1 MTQKMLIESDPH
13 QTRIAVLEDDRLTE
27 IFVERRR
34 HRGMVGNVYKGR
46 VTRVLPGM
54 QAAFVDVGLE
64 RDAFLY
70 VSDVAAD
77 VEAMEDQ
84 ELGETAADE
93 PGARGEGG
101 ANGSGRAAPG
111 GNGPGG
117 NGPGGQ
123 GGPRAAG
130 AAAAAAESPQPAVPA
145 PFHAQQAQQA
155 APSIADLLKP
165 GQEIIVQVVKDPLPN
180 KGARISTHVTLP
192 GRYLVLLPTVRHF
205 GVSRRIDDDAERE
218 RLIGLLHQLPV
229 AGGGLIVR
237 TVGGGRGSEEFESD
251 LAYLSKLWDKIRHR
265 AGKVSAP
272 TLLHQ
277 DLDLALRVVRDLLRQ
292 EFSVLWVDGEE
303 TYERIVEFL
312 DQVQP
317 ALVAK
322 VKLFRQ
328 GATLFEQ
335 FGIEDQIEAALKSKV
350 WLKSGGY
357 IVINPTEA
365 LVAIDVNTGRFVG
378 QRNLEDTV
386 LQTNLEAVQEIVRQI
401 RLRDLGG
408 IIVIDL
414 IDMVEQAHREQVF
427 SSLENEIKKDRAKTK
442 LLNISEFG
450 LVEIT
455 RKRSRAN
462 LERLLT
468 QPCPYCAGRGR
479 IKSLATICLNLRKEL
494 LRLRGRMGHG
504 ELLLRVHPE
513 IARALQQEER
523 AILDELERSLEVKV
537 LLQSDPELHHERFDV
552 VEV

>member
-1 MTQKMLIESDPH
+1 MNAARAARERDETMTTKMLVESDPH

-27 IFVERRR
+27 IFVERHR
-34 HRGMVGNVYKGR
+34 HRGLVGNVYKGR

-54 QAAFVDVGLE
+54 QAAFVDIGLD

-77 VEAMEDQ
+77 VESMEELEIDDPESGAGHGQHGHAM
-84 ELGETAADE
+84 
-93 PGARGEGG
+93 
-101 ANGSGRAAPG
+101 
-111 GNGPGG
+111 
-117 NGPGGQ
+117 GQ
-123 GGPRAAG
+123 
-130 AAAAAAESPQPAVPA
+130 
-145 PFHAQQAQQA
+145 
-155 APSIADLLKP
+155 PSIGDLLKQ
-165 GQEIIVQVVKDPLPN
+165 GQEIIVQVVKDPLPS

-205 GVSRRIDDDAERE
+205 GVSRRIDEDAERE
-218 RLIGLLHQLPV
+218 RLLGLLGELPT
-229 AGGGLIVR
+229 AGAGLIVR
-237 TVGGGRGSEEFESD
+237 TVGEGKGREAFEHD
-251 LAYLSKLWDKIRHR
+251 LDYLSRLWEKIRQR

-277 DLDLALRVVRDLLRQ
+277 DLDLALRVVRDTLSQ
-292 EFSVLWVDGEE
+292 EFTVLWVDGED

-317 ALVAK
+317 ALVGK
-322 VKLFRQ
+322 VRLYRQ
-328 GATLFEQ
+328 EATLFEQ

-378 QRNLEDTV
+378 QSNLEDTV
-386 LQTNLEAVQEIVRQI
+386 LHTNLEAVAEIVRQI

-414 IDMVEQAHREQVF
+414 IDMIEQEHRQRVF
-427 SSLENEIKKDRAKTK
+427 AALESEIRKDRAKVK
-442 LLNISEFG
+442 VLNISEFG

-468 QPCPYCAGRGR
+468 QPCPYCSGRGR
-479 IKSLATICLNLRKEL
+479 IKSIATICLNLRKEL
-494 LRLRGRMGHG
+494 LRLRGRTTGA

-513 IARALQQEER
+513 VARALQQEER
-523 AILDELERSLEVKV
+523 AILEELERSLRVRV

>member
-1 MTQKMLIESDPH
+1 MTAKMLIESDPH
-13 QTRIAVLEDDRLTE
+13 QTRIAILEDDRLTE
-27 IFVERRR
+27 IFVERHR
-34 HRGMVGNVYKGR
+34 HRGLVGNVYKGR

-70 VSDVAAD
+70 VSDVAGD
-77 VEAMEDQ
+77 VEAME
-84 ELGETAADE
+84 ELEIEEPRSDE
-93 PGARGEGG
+93 P
-101 ANGSGRAAPG
+101 
-111 GNGPGG
+111 
-117 NGPGGQ
+117 
-123 GGPRAAG
+123 
-130 AAAAAAESPQPAVPA
+130 PASHP
-145 PFHAQQAQQA
+145 P
-155 APSIADLLKP
+155 APSIDELLKP

-205 GVSRRIDDDAERE
+205 GVSRRIEDETERE
-218 RLIGLLHQLPV
+218 RLLALISQL
-229 AGGGLIVR
+229 AGGSSGLIVR
-237 TVGGGRGSEEFESD
+237 TVGEGKGPEEFESD
-251 LAYLSKLWDKIRHR
+251 FAYLSRLWERTRHR
-265 AGKVSAP
+265 AGRVAAP

-277 DLDLALRVVRDLLRQ
+277 DLDLALRVVRDMLRPD
-292 EFSVLWVDGEE
+292 FSVLWVDGEE

-317 ALVAK
+317 SLVGK

-335 FGIEDQIEAALKSKV
+335 FGIEEQIEAALKSKV

-357 IVINPTEA
+357 IVINQTEA

-378 QRNLEDTV
+378 QSNLEDTV

-414 IDMVEQAHREQVF
+414 IDMVEPAHREEVF
-427 SSLENEIKKDRAKTK
+427 GALEGELRKDRAKTK
-442 LLNISEFG
+442 MLNISEFG

-468 QPCPYCAGRGR
+468 QPCPYCSGRGR
-479 IKSLATICLNLRKEL
+479 MKSIATICLNLRKEL
-494 LRLRGRMGHG
+494 LHLRGRFGQQP

-513 IARALQQEER
+513 VARALQTEER
-523 AILDELERSLEVKV
+523 AILDELERSLGVRI

>member
-1 MTQKMLIESDPH
+1 MSLKMLIESDPH

-27 IFVERRR
+27 IFVERHR
-34 HRGMVGNVYKGR
+34 HRGLVGNVYKGR

-77 VEAMEDQ
+77 VESMEDL
-84 ELGETAADE
+84 ELDDGRSDE
-93 PGARGEGG
+93 L
-101 ANGSGRAAPG
+101 ANGSG
-111 GNGPGG
+111 
-117 NGPGGQ
+117 
-123 GGPRAAG
+123 
-130 AAAAAAESPQPAVPA
+130 
-145 PFHAQQAQQA
+145 HAQGQV
-155 APSIADLLKP
+155 APSIDDLLKA

-205 GVSRRIDDDAERE
+205 GVSRRIESEAERE
-218 RLIGLLHQLPV
+218 RLLAILHQLPV
-229 AGGGLIVR
+229 TGGGGGLIVR
-237 TVGGGRGSEEFESD
+237 TAGEDKGSEEFESD
-251 LAYLSKLWDKIRHR
+251 LTYLSRLWEKVRQR
-265 AGKVSAP
+265 AARVSAP

-292 EFSVLWVDGEE
+292 DFAVLWVDGEE

-317 ALVAK
+317 SLVAK

-328 GATLFEQ
+328 QRATLFEQ
-335 FGIEDQIEAALKSKV
+335 FGIEEQIEAALKSKV

-378 QRNLEDTV
+378 QTNLEDTV
-386 LQTNLEAVQEIVRQI
+386 LQTNLEAIQEIVRQI

-414 IDMVEQAHREQVF
+414 IDMVEAAHREEVF
-427 SSLENEIKKDRAKTK
+427 ASLEGEIRKDRAKTK
-442 LLNISEFG
+442 VLNISEFG

-455 RKRSRAN
+455 RKRSRSN

-468 QPCPYCAGRGR
+468 QACPYCSGRGR
-479 IKSLATICLNLRKEL
+479 IKSVATICLNLRTEL
-494 LRLRGRMGHG
+494 LHLRGRLANS

-523 AILDELERSLEVKV
+523 AILDELERSLGVHI
-537 LLQSDPELHHERFDV
+537 LIQSDPELHHERFDV

>member
-1 MTQKMLIESDPH
+1 MTLKMLIESDPH

-27 IFVERRR
+27 IFVERHR
-34 HRGMVGNVYKGR
+34 HRGLVGNVYKGR

-70 VSDVAAD
+70 VSDVAGD
-77 VEAMEDQ
+77 VEVME
-84 ELGETAADE
+84 ELEIEE
-93 PGARGEGG
+93 PRNHDDPPAHH
-101 ANGSGRAAPG
+101 
-111 GNGPGG
+111 GP
-117 NGPGGQ
+117 
-123 GGPRAAG
+123 
-130 AAAAAAESPQPAVPA
+130 
-145 PFHAQQAQQA
+145 
-155 APSIADLLKP
+155 APSIDELLKP

-205 GVSRRIDDDAERE
+205 GVSRRIEDEAERE
-218 RLIGLLHQLPV
+218 RLLGVLGQLSTN
-229 AGGGLIVR
+229 GGLIVR
-237 TVGGGRGSEEFESD
+237 TVGEGKGPEEFESD
-251 LAYLSKLWDKIRHR
+251 LAYLSRLWDKIRQR

-292 EFSVLWVDGEE
+292 DFSVLWVDGEE

-312 DQVQP
+312 DQVQSS
-317 ALVAK
+317 LVGK

-328 GATLFEQ
+328 GSTLFEQ

-350 WLKSGGY
+350 WLRSGGY

-378 QRNLEDTV
+378 QSNLEDTV

-414 IDMVEQAHREQVF
+414 IDMVELEHREEVF
-427 SSLENEIKKDRAKTK
+427 ASLESELKKDRAKTK
-442 LLNISEFG
+442 MLNISEFG

-468 QPCPYCAGRGR
+468 QTCPYCSGRGR
-479 IKSLATICLNLRKEL
+479 IKSLTTICLNLRKEL
-494 LRLRGRMGHG
+494 LNQRSRAGQT

-513 IARALQQEER
+513 VARALQQEER
-523 AILDELERSLEVKV
+523 AILDELQRSLGVHI
-537 LLQSDPELHHERFDV
+537 LLQSDPELHHERFNV

>member
-27 IFVERRR
+27 IFVERHR

-70 VSDVAAD
+70 VSDVASD
-77 VEAMEDQ
+77 VEAIE
-84 ELGETAADE
+84 ELEIEEARTEE
-93 PGARGEGG
+93 PVTG
-101 ANGSGRAAPG
+101 NNVPHHAP
-111 GNGPGG
+111 
-117 NGPGGQ
+117 
-123 GGPRAAG
+123 
-130 AAAAAAESPQPAVPA
+130 
-145 PFHAQQAQQA
+145 
-155 APSIADLLKP
+155 APSIDELLKQ

-205 GVSRRIDDDAERE
+205 GVSRRIEDEAERE
-218 RLIGLLHQLPV
+218 RLLALLGQLPV
-229 AGGGLIVR
+229 TTGGLIVR
-237 TVGGGRGSEEFESD
+237 TVGEGKGIEEFESD
-251 LAYLSKLWDKIRHR
+251 LEYLSRLWEKIRQR
-265 AGKVSAP
+265 AAKVSAP

-277 DLDLALRVVRDLLRQ
+277 DLDLALRTVRDLVRQ
-292 EFSVLWVDGEE
+292 DFSVVWVDGEE

-317 ALVAK
+317 GLVGK

-328 GATLFEQ
+328 RATLFEQ
-335 FGIEDQIEAALKSKV
+335 FGIEEQIEAALKTKV

-378 QRNLEDTV
+378 QSNLEDTV
-386 LQTNLEAVQEIVRQI
+386 LQTNLEAVQEVVRQI

-414 IDMVEQAHREQVF
+414 IDMIEQEHREQVF
-427 SSLENEIKKDRAKTK
+427 TALEAELRKDRAKTK
-442 LLNISEFG
+442 MLNISEFG

-468 QPCPYCAGRGR
+468 QTCPYCSGRGR
-479 IKSLATICLNLRKEL
+479 IKSIATICLNLRKEL
-494 LRLRGRMGHG
+494 LELRGRLAQP
-504 ELLLRVHPE
+504 EILLRVHPE
-513 IARALQQEER
+513 VARALQQEER
-523 AILDELERSLEVKV
+523 AILDELERTLEVKV

>member
-1 MTQKMLIESDPH
+1 MLIESDPH

-27 IFVERRR
+27 IFVERHR

-77 VEAMEDQ
+77 VEAMEDL
-84 ELGETAADE
+84 EIDDGRSEDIATAHQQ
-93 PGARGEGG
+93 
-101 ANGSGRAAPG
+101 GS
-111 GNGPGG
+111 
-117 NGPGGQ
+117 
-123 GGPRAAG
+123 
-130 AAAAAAESPQPAVPA
+130 
-145 PFHAQQAQQA
+145 
-155 APSIADLLKP
+155 PSIDDLLKP

-205 GVSRRIDDDAERE
+205 GVSRRIEDDAERE
-218 RLIGLLHQLPV
+218 RLLGLLHQIPV

-237 TVGGGRGSEEFESD
+237 TAGEGKGREEFESD
-251 LAYLSKLWDKIRHR
+251 LAYLSRLWEKIRHR
-265 AGKVSAP
+265 ASRASAP

-292 EFSVLWVDGEE
+292 DFSVLWVDGED

-317 ALVAK
+317 GLVSK

-328 GATLFEQ
+328 QATLFEQ
-335 FGIEDQIEAALKSKV
+335 FGIEEQIEAALKSKV

-378 QRNLEDTV
+378 QNNLEETV

-414 IDMVEQAHREQVF
+414 IDMVEAAHREQVF
-427 SSLENEIKKDRAKTK
+427 ASLESEIRKDRAKTK
-442 LLNISEFG
+442 VLNISEFG

-468 QPCPYCAGRGR
+468 QPCPYCSGRGR
-479 IKSLATICLNLRKEL
+479 IKSVATICLNLRKEL
-494 LRLRGRMGHG
+494 LHQRGRIGNS
-504 ELLLRVHPE
+504 EILLRVHPE
-513 IARALQQEER
+513 ISRALQQEER
-523 AILDELERSLEVKV
+523 AIFEELERSLGVHI
-537 LLQSDPELHHERFDV
+537 LLQSDPELHHERFAV
-552 VEV
+552 AEV

>member
-1 MTQKMLIESDPH
+1 MTLKMLIESDPH

-27 IFVERRR
+27 IFVERHR
-34 HRGMVGNVYKGR
+34 HRGLVGNVYKGR

-70 VSDVAAD
+70 VSDVAGD
-77 VEAMEDQ
+77 VEAME
-84 ELGETAADE
+84 ELEIEE
-93 PGARGEGG
+93 PRNHDDPPAHH
-101 ANGSGRAAPG
+101 
-111 GNGPGG
+111 GPT
-117 NGPGGQ
+117 
-123 GGPRAAG
+123 
-130 AAAAAAESPQPAVPA
+130 
-145 PFHAQQAQQA
+145 
-155 APSIADLLKP
+155 PSIDELLKP

-205 GVSRRIDDDAERE
+205 GVSRRIEDEAERE
-218 RLIGLLHQLPV
+218 RLLGVLGQLSTN
-229 AGGGLIVR
+229 GGLIVR
-237 TVGGGRGSEEFESD
+237 TVGEGKGPEEFESD
-251 LAYLSKLWDKIRHR
+251 LAYLSRLWDKIRQR

-292 EFSVLWVDGEE
+292 DFSVLWVDGEE

-312 DQVQP
+312 DQVQSS
-317 ALVAK
+317 LVGK

-328 GATLFEQ
+328 GSTLFEQ
-335 FGIEDQIEAALKSKV
+335 FGIEEQIEAALKSKV
-350 WLKSGGY
+350 WLRSGGY

-378 QRNLEDTV
+378 QSNLEDTV

-414 IDMVEQAHREQVF
+414 IDMVELEHREEVF
-427 SSLENEIKKDRAKTK
+427 ASLESELKKDRAKTK
-442 LLNISEFG
+442 MLNISEFG

-468 QPCPYCAGRGR
+468 QPCPYCSGRGR
-479 IKSLATICLNLRKEL
+479 IKSLTTICLNLRKEL
-494 LRLRGRMGHG
+494 LNQRGRAGQT

-513 IARALQQEER
+513 VARALQQEER
-523 AILDELERSLEVKV
+523 AILDELQRSLGVHI
-537 LLQSDPELHHERFDV
+537 LLQSDPELHHERFNV

>member
-1 MTQKMLIESDPH
+1 MLIESDPH
-13 QTRIAVLEDDRLTE
+13 QTRIAVLEEDRLTE
-27 IFVERRR
+27 IFVERHL
-34 HRGMVGNVYKGR
+34 HRGVVGNIYKGR

-54 QAAFVDVGLE
+54 QAAFVDIGLE

-77 VEAMEDQ
+77 VEAMEDLD
-84 ELGETAADE
+84 LGENGTEE
-93 PGARGEGG
+93 PPAQ
-101 ANGSGRAAPG
+101 SG
-111 GNGPGG
+111 
-117 NGPGGQ
+117 
-123 GGPRAAG
+123 
-130 AAAAAAESPQPAVPA
+130 
-145 PFHAQQAQQA
+145 
-155 APSIADLLKP
+155 APSIDDLLKP
-165 GQEIIVQVVKDPLPN
+165 GQEIIVQVVKDPLPS

-192 GRYLVLLPTVRHF
+192 GRYLVLLPTVRHL
-205 GVSRRIDDDAERE
+205 GVSRRIDDEAERE
-218 RLIGLLHQLPV
+218 RLLAVLGQLQLP
-229 AGGGLIVR
+229 GGGLIVR
-237 TVGGGRGSEEFESD
+237 TVGEGKGAEEFESD
-251 LAYLSKLWDKIRHR
+251 LTYLSRLWDKVRQR
-265 AGKVSAP
+265 ASKVSAP

-292 EFSVLWVDGEE
+292 DFSVLWVDGVE
-303 TYERIVEFL
+303 TYERILEFL
-312 DQVQP
+312 DQVHP
-317 ALVAK
+317 SLVGK

-328 GATLFEQ
+328 EATLFEQ

-414 IDMVEQAHREQVF
+414 IDMVEPAHRERVF
-427 SSLENEIKKDRAKTK
+427 ASLESEIRKDRAKTK
-442 LLNISEFG
+442 VLNISEFG
-450 LVEIT
+450 LVEVT

-468 QPCPYCAGRGR
+468 QPCPYCAGHGR
-479 IKSLATICLNLRKEL
+479 IRSTATICLNLRKNL
-494 LRLRGRMGHG
+494 LHQRGRLGQG

-523 AILDELERSLEVKV
+523 AILEELQRSLGVHI

-552 VEV
+552 VGV

>member
-1 MTQKMLIESDPH
+1 MSNKMLIESDPH

-27 IFVERRR
+27 IFVERLR
-34 HRGMVGNVYKGR
+34 HRGLVGNVYKGK

-77 VEAMEDQ
+77 VEAMEDL
-84 ELGETAADE
+84 ELDD
-93 PGARGEGG
+93 ARPEEM
-101 ANGSGRAAPG
+101 ATHQQGS
-111 GNGPGG
+111 
-117 NGPGGQ
+117 
-123 GGPRAAG
+123 
-130 AAAAAAESPQPAVPA
+130 
-145 PFHAQQAQQA
+145 
-155 APSIADLLKP
+155 PSIDELLKA

-205 GVSRRIDDDAERE
+205 GVSRRIEDEAERE
-218 RLIGLLHQLPV
+218 RLLGVLHQLPV
-229 AGGGLIVR
+229 PGGGLIVR
-237 TVGGGRGSEEFESD
+237 TAGEGKGREEFESD
-251 LAYLSKLWDKIRHR
+251 LVYLGKLWEKIRQR
-265 AGKVSAP
+265 AGRVSAP

-277 DLDLALRVVRDLLRQ
+277 DLDLALRVVRDLLRSD
-292 EFSVLWVDGEE
+292 FAVLWVDGEE

-317 ALVAK
+317 GLVGK

-328 GATLFEQ
+328 PATLFEQ
-335 FGIEDQIEAALKSKV
+335 FGIEEQIEAALKTKV

-378 QRNLEDTV
+378 QNNLEETV
-386 LQTNLEAVQEIVRQI
+386 LQTNLEAVSEIVRQI

-414 IDMVEQAHREQVF
+414 IDMTEADRKSQVF
-427 SSLENEIKKDRAKTK
+427 AALDSELKKDRAKTK
-442 LLNISEFG
+442 MLAISEFG

-468 QPCPYCAGRGR
+468 QSCPYCSGRGR
-479 IKSLATICLNLRKEL
+479 IQSNTTICLNLRKEL
-494 LRLRGRMGHG
+494 LHLRGRISTP

-513 IARALQQEER
+513 IARTLQQEER
-523 AILDELERSLEVKV
+523 AILDELERSLEVHI
-537 LLQSDPELHHERFDV
+537 LIQSDPELHHERFDV

>member
-1 MTQKMLIESDPH
+1 MTLKMLIESDPH
-13 QTRIAVLEDDRLTE
+13 QTRIAVLEDDKLTE
-27 IFVERRR
+27 IFVERQR
-34 HRGMVGNVYKGR
+34 HRGLVGNVYKGR

-70 VSDVAAD
+70 VSDVASD
-77 VEAMEDQ
+77 VESMDD
-84 ELGETAADE
+84 LDLDETRHEE
-93 PGARGEGG
+93 PP
-101 ANGSGRAAPG
+101 ANHQTGS
-111 GNGPGG
+111 
-117 NGPGGQ
+117 
-123 GGPRAAG
+123 
-130 AAAAAAESPQPAVPA
+130 
-145 PFHAQQAQQA
+145 
-155 APSIADLLKP
+155 PSIDELLKP

-205 GVSRRIDDDAERE
+205 GVSRRIEEDVERE
-218 RLIGLLHQLPV
+218 RLLGIIHQLPLPS
-229 AGGGLIVR
+229 GGLIVR
-237 TVGGGRGSEEFESD
+237 TVGEGKGPEEFESD
-251 LAYLSKLWDKIRHR
+251 LLYLSRLWEKIRQR

-292 EFSVLWVDGEE
+292 DFSVLWVDGEE

-317 ALVAK
+317 GLVGK

-328 GATLFEQ
+328 EATLFEQ
-335 FGIEDQIEAALKSKV
+335 FGIEEQIEAALKSKV

-378 QRNLEDTV
+378 ESNLEDTV
-386 LQTNLEAVQEIVRQI
+386 LQTNLEAIQEIVRQI

-427 SSLENEIKKDRAKTK
+427 TSLEGEIRKDRAKTK
-442 LLNISEFG
+442 VLNISEFG

-455 RKRSRAN
+455 RKRSRSN

-468 QPCPYCAGRGR
+468 QPCPYCSGRGR
-479 IKSLATICLNLRKEL
+479 IKSIATICLNLRKDL
-494 LRLRGRMGHG
+494 LHMSGKIGNS

-513 IARALQQEER
+513 VARALQQEER
-523 AILDELERSLEVKV
+523 AILAEVERSLGVHI
-537 LLQSDPELHHERFDV
+537 LLQSDPELHHERFNV

>member
-1 MTQKMLIESDPH
+1 VGYNPPGMSLKMLIESDPH

-27 IFVERRR
+27 IFVERHR
-34 HRGMVGNVYKGR
+34 HRGLVGNIYKGR

-70 VSDVAAD
+70 VSDVASD
-77 VEAMEDQ
+77 VESMEDL
-84 ELGETAADE
+84 ELDD
-93 PGARGEGG
+93 
-101 ANGSGRAAPG
+101 GRSDDIA
-111 GNGPGG
+111 GN
-117 NGPGGQ
+117 NHNHH
-123 GGPRAAG
+123 
-130 AAAAAAESPQPAVPA
+130 PQVT
-145 PFHAQQAQQA
+145 
-155 APSIADLLKP
+155 PSIDDLLKA

-205 GVSRRIDDDAERE
+205 GVSRRIEDEAERD
-218 RLIGLLHQLPV
+218 RLVAILQQLPM

-237 TVGGGRGSEEFESD
+237 TAGEEKGREEFESD
-251 LAYLSKLWDKIRHR
+251 VLYLSRLWDKVRQR
-265 AGKVSAP
+265 AVKVSAP

-317 ALVAK
+317 GLVAK

-328 GATLFEQ
+328 QKATLFEQ
-335 FGIEDQIEAALKSKV
+335 FGIEEQIEAALKSKV

-378 QRNLEDTV
+378 QTNLEDTV
-386 LQTNLEAVQEIVRQI
+386 LQTNLEAIQEIVRQI

-414 IDMVEQAHREQVF
+414 IDMVEAAHREEVF
-427 SSLENEIKKDRAKTK
+427 ASLESEIKKDRAKTK
-442 LLNISEFG
+442 VLNISEFG
-450 LVEIT
+450 LVEVT

-468 QPCPYCAGRGR
+468 QGCPYCSGRGR
-479 IKSLATICLNLRKEL
+479 IKSTATICLNLRKEL
-494 LRLRGRMGHG
+494 LHLRGRIANS

-523 AILDELERSLEVKV
+523 AILEELERSLGVHI
-537 LLQSDPELHHERFDV
+537 LIQSDPELHHERFDV

>member
-77 VEAMEDQ
+77 FEAMEDQ
-84 ELGETAADE
+84 ELGEAAPDEPAARGTGGGAGIERAEPNGAGTAA
-93 PGARGEGG
+93 A
-101 ANGSGRAAPG
+101 
-111 GNGPGG
+111 
-117 NGPGGQ
+117 
-123 GGPRAAG
+123 GGPP
-130 AAAAAAESPQPAVPA
+130 SPSPPPASPPLPAAVPA
-145 PFHAQQAQQA
+145 QSQQTM
-155 APSIADLLKP
+155 PSIADLLKP

-205 GVSRRIDDDAERE
+205 GVSRRIDDDGERE
-218 RLIGLLHQLPV
+218 RLLGLLDELPV

-237 TVGGGRGSEEFESD
+237 TVGGGRGPEEFASD
-251 LAYLSKLWDKIRHR
+251 LAYLSKLWEKIRQR

-292 EFSVLWVDGEE
+292 DFSVLWVDGEE

-386 LQTNLEAVQEIVRQI
+386 LQTNLEAVAEIVRQI

-479 IKSLATICLNLRKEL
+479 IKSIATICLNLRKEL

-513 IARALQQEER
+513 ISRALQQEER

>member
-1 MTQKMLIESDPH
+1 MTSKMLIESDPH
-13 QTRIAVLEDDRLTE
+13 QTRIAILEDDRLTE
-27 IFVERRR
+27 IFVERHR
-34 HRGMVGNVYKGR
+34 HRGLVGNVYKGR

-70 VSDVAAD
+70 VSDVASD
-77 VEAMEDQ
+77 VEAME
-84 ELGETAADE
+84 ELELE
-93 PGARGEGG
+93 E
-101 ANGSGRAAPG
+101 
-111 GNGPGG
+111 
-117 NGPGGQ
+117 
-123 GGPRAAG
+123 PRASEEPPPVHHG
-130 AAAAAAESPQPAVPA
+130 P
-145 PFHAQQAQQA
+145 
-155 APSIADLLKP
+155 APSIDELLKP

-205 GVSRRIDDDAERE
+205 GVSRRIEDEAERD
-218 RLIGLLHQLPV
+218 RLLTLISQLS
-229 AGGGLIVR
+229 GGNGGLIVR
-237 TVGGGRGSEEFESD
+237 TVGEGKGPEEFASD
-251 LAYLSKLWDKIRHR
+251 LDYLSRLWEKIRHR
-265 AGKVSAP
+265 ATRVSAP

-277 DLDLALRVVRDLLRQ
+277 DLDLALRVVRDLLRPD
-292 EFSVLWVDGEE
+292 FSVLWVDGEE

-317 ALVAK
+317 SLVAK

-335 FGIEDQIEAALKSKV
+335 FGIEEQIEAALKSKV

-378 QRNLEDTV
+378 QSNLEDTV

-414 IDMVEQAHREQVF
+414 IDMIEQAHREQVF
-427 SSLENEIKKDRAKTK
+427 AALDGELKKDRAKTK
-442 LLNISEFG
+442 MLAISEFG

-479 IKSLATICLNLRKEL
+479 IKSVATICLNLRKEL
-494 LRLRGRMGHG
+494 LNLRGRFGQQP

-513 IARALQQEER
+513 VARALQQEER
-523 AILDELERSLEVKV
+523 AILAELERSLGVRI

>member
-1 MTQKMLIESDPH
+1 MTCKMLIESDPH

-27 IFVERRR
+27 IFVER
-34 HRGMVGNVYKGR
+34 HRPRGLVGNVYKGR

-70 VSDVAAD
+70 VSDVASD
-77 VEAMEDQ
+77 VESMD
-84 ELGETAADE
+84 ELEIDE
-93 PGARGEGG
+93 PRSDEP
-101 ANGSGRAAPG
+101 ANHHG
-111 GNGPGG
+111 
-117 NGPGGQ
+117 
-123 GGPRAAG
+123 
-130 AAAAAAESPQPAVPA
+130 
-145 PFHAQQAQQA
+145 
-155 APSIADLLKP
+155 APSIDELLKP
-165 GQEIIVQVVKDPLPN
+165 GQEIIVQVVKDPLPS

-192 GRYLVLLPTVRHF
+192 GRYLVLLPTVKHF
-205 GVSRRIDDDAERE
+205 GVSRRIEDDAERE
-218 RLIGLLHQLPV
+218 RLLGLLNPLPV
-229 AGGGLIVR
+229 RIGSIGGSGGLIVR
-237 TVGGGRGSEEFESD
+237 TVGENKGADEFESD
-251 LAYLSKLWDKIRHR
+251 LLYLSKLWEKIRQR

-277 DLDLALRVVRDLLRQ
+277 DLDLALRVVRDLLRSDY
-292 EFSVLWVDGEE
+292 SVLWVDGEE

-317 ALVAK
+317 GLVSK

-335 FGIEDQIEAALKSKV
+335 FGIEEQIEAALKTKV

-378 QRNLEDTV
+378 QSNLEDTV
-386 LQTNLEAVQEIVRQI
+386 LQTNLEAVSEIVRQI

-414 IDMVEQAHREQVF
+414 IDMVEAAHREQVF
-427 SSLENEIKKDRAKTK
+427 ASLESEIRKDRAKTK
-442 LLNISEFG
+442 VLNISEFG

-468 QPCPYCAGRGR
+468 QPCPYCSGRGR
-479 IKSLATICLNLRKEL
+479 IKSNATICLNLRKEL
-494 LRLRGRMGHG
+494 LHMRGRIGNG
-504 ELLLRVHPE
+504 EILLRVHPE
-513 IARALQQEER
+513 ISRALQQEER
-523 AILDELERSLEVKV
+523 AIFDELERSLGVHI

>member
-1 MTQKMLIESDPH
+1 MTMKMLIESDPH

-27 IFVERRR
+27 IFVERHR
-34 HRGMVGNVYKGR
+34 HRGLVGNVYKGR

-70 VSDVAAD
+70 VSDVAGD
-77 VEAMEDQ
+77 VEAME
-84 ELGETAADE
+84 ELEIEEPRNNSRSPRNQDE
-93 PGARGEGG
+93 P
-101 ANGSGRAAPG
+101 PG
-111 GNGPGG
+111 H
-117 NGPGGQ
+117 
-123 GGPRAAG
+123 
-130 AAAAAAESPQPAVPA
+130 
-145 PFHAQQAQQA
+145 HAT
-155 APSIADLLKP
+155 PSIDELLKS

-205 GVSRRIDDDAERE
+205 GVSRRIEEEAERE
-218 RLIGLLHQLPV
+218 RLLSLLDQLNTN
-229 AGGGLIVR
+229 GGLIVR
-237 TVGGGRGSEEFESD
+237 TVGEGKGQEEFASD
-251 LAYLSKLWDKIRHR
+251 LAYLSRLWDKIRQR

-277 DLDLALRVVRDLLRQ
+277 DLDLALRVVRDLLRHD
-292 EFSVLWVDGEE
+292 FSVLWVDGEE

-317 ALVAK
+317 SLVSK

-328 GATLFEQ
+328 GSTLFDQ
-335 FGIEDQIEAALKSKV
+335 FGIEEQIEAALKSKV

-378 QRNLEDTV
+378 QSNLEDTV

-414 IDMVEQAHREQVF
+414 IDMVEPEHRAEVF
-427 SSLENEIKKDRAKTK
+427 ASLESEIKKDRAKTK
-442 LLNISEFG
+442 VLNISEFG
-450 LVEIT
+450 LVEVT

-468 QPCPYCAGRGR
+468 QPCPYCSGRGR
-479 IKSLATICLNLRKEL
+479 IKSLTTICLNLRKEL
-494 LRLRGRMGHG
+494 LDQRGHAGQT

-513 IARALQQEER
+513 VARALQQEER
-523 AILDELERSLEVKV
+523 AILDELQRSLGVHILV
-537 LLQSDPELHHERFDV
+537 QSDPELHHERFNV